1 MKKILKKILKK
12 NYLYKVVKYYGA
24 GKKLLTNSTYI
35 DAKSKSEIEIQKK
48 PNRTEV
54 INFLLSQLNRETNY
68 LEIGV
73 RNPEDNYSKI
83 KSKTKY
89 SVDPGIE
96 FEANPVDFKMTSDE
110 FFSNL
115 DQNKILSVDI
125 KFDLIFI
132 DGLHLAEQVDKDILN
147 ALKYVNEDGF
157 IVLHDCNPP
166 TEWHSRE
173 DYYFKSTPAG
183 GLWNGTTWKA
193 FLKWRFDDSVESCCI
208 DTDWGVGVISK
219 KYPIGKTSHQQNL
232 FFEYKTFDKY
242 RTELLNL
249 MTFDNFKEIISETIH
264 NNGYK

>member
-1 MKKILKKILKK
+1 MKEILKKS
-12 NYLYKVVKYYGA
+12 YLYKVVKYYSS

-147 ALKYVNEDGF
+147 ALKYLNEDGF

-183 GLWNGTTWKA
+183 GHWNGTTWKA

-219 KYPIGKTSHQQNL
+219 KYPIGKRLHLQNL
-232 FFEYKTFDKY
+232 FFEYKTFDKN

-264 NNGYK
+264 NNSYK